1 MASERLL
8 VDTDVVSYLAWD
20 RPEAKD
26 FVPLLTGKLLFVS
39 FATVGEMYF
48 GAQKAN
54 WGRRRIAKMEAI
66 LERYTAVPGSI
77 EIAQQYG
84 RVKSAFEDQVD
95 RFRLFERTELDPD
108 WDPVDDQRLTVWEV
122 LQYLVAALGRSESEA
137 AVLLHTLGG
146 IGDRARQLAYLFYQ
160 KANDKGWATEA
171 GAYNRLICAWPNL
184 QTHATATAAGATDS
198 AQQTLIGTD

>member
-1 MASERLL
+1 VASERLL

-95 RFRLFERTELDPD
+95 ENDMWIASTALAHDLLVVTNNLKHFKPMSDRFEFTLVHPELD
-108 WDPVDDQRLTVWEV
+108 
-122 LQYLVAALGRSESEA
+122 S
-137 AVLLHTLGG
+137 
-146 IGDRARQLAYLFYQ
+146 
-160 KANDKGWATEA
+160 
-171 GAYNRLICAWPNL
+171 
-184 QTHATATAAGATDS
+184 
-198 AQQTLIGTD
+198 